1 MVKKCT
7 LCFWGRLYDTK
18 QDTTSRYQHPCLILY
33 FSVAQPKNCHGRAG
47 QLSGH
52 RRWHAVPQ
60 GHTSFCV
67 FMISH
72 RWEKMNLNIS
82 SNEHDCNLL
91 SPKFCTVLSVLFVAL
106 VPQGYCFGTLFSE
119 CWDNFCGAWLPWH
132 QDGSEMAHVRIMHE
146 INTLPEGTLFTF
158 VFSCGEVRC
167 CHCYFVDCWQIWRGF
182 LQQHKFFFSWAQLI
196 LLSFPLFSNI
206 LSQTS
211 LKMLK

>member
-119 CWDNFCGAWLPWH
+119 CVYPSNTQGWTWLQVVSPMWH
-132 QDGSEMAHVRIMHE
+132 ILVLSDEKIYIYAHIV
-146 INTLPEGTLFTF
+146 GK
-158 VFSCGEVRC
+158 
-167 CHCYFVDCWQIWRGF
+167 HC
-182 LQQHKFFFSWAQLI
+182 
-196 LLSFPLFSNI
+196 
-206 LSQTS
+206 
-211 LKMLK
+211 LKSHQMLT